1 MRAAESL
8 GIIMA
13 QNRIAG
19 GIGILGP
26 NAIEAAASNGG
37 GARTGVQ
44 KKGNIVVVQGGFPA
58 LSATFILDQMTGLIK
73 RGYEVET
80 WATYDPQEPL
90 IHPETEKYQLLEKTR
105 YIKIPT
111 TLFCIYPKIWVKRFL
126 HINNI
131 KTLSNVDAFH
141 VNYGANFN
149 LIKPIFQY
157 YNTFV
162 LVSFHGYD
170 ASRYFQQKSSS
181 CYDYLFERANL
192 ITSPSY
198 HIRSILLQKGC
209 PSEKM
214 KVHRCGL
221 NLRFFQPKPTNYKK
235 EQIILLTVARL
246 VEKKGIEY
254 SLKALSKIKEK
265 YKLRYR
271 IVGDGPLKSDLEKL
285 VRRLGLENQV
295 EFLGALDKEGVV
307 QQMSEADIFVLTS
320 VTAGDGDQEGLP
332 VSLIEAQA
340 MGLPVVSSYHTGIP
354 ELIADG
360 QTGLLAKEKD
370 TEKIAEHLA
379 TLVRNHEL
387 RLTFGQKA
395 RERVKKEFDL
405 AALNDELA
413 DYFSSGIK

>member
-1 MRAAESL
+1 M
-8 GIIMA
+8 
-13 QNRIAG
+13 
-19 GIGILGP
+19 
-26 NAIEAAASNGG
+26 
-37 GARTGVQ
+37 Q

-90 IHPETEKYQLLEKTR
+90 IHPEIEEYQLLEKTR

-126 HINNI
+126 HINNM
-131 KTLSNVDAFH
+131 KNLNNVDAFH

-235 EQIILLTVARL
+235 EQFILLTVARL

-254 SLKALSKIKEK
+254 SLKAVSKIKEK

-285 VRRLGLENQV
+285 ARRLGLENQV
-295 EFLGALDKEGVV
+295 EFLGALDKEGVR

-354 ELIADG
+354 ELIVDG
-360 QTGLLAKEKD
+360 QSGLLAKEKD
-370 TEKIAEHLA
+370 TEKIAEHLG

-387 RLTFGQKA
+387 RLTFGQNA
-395 RERVKKEFDL
+395 RERVQKEFDL

-413 DYFSSGIK
+413 DYFCSGIKSIRAG

>member
-1 MRAAESL
+1 M
-8 GIIMA
+8 
-13 QNRIAG
+13 
-19 GIGILGP
+19 
-26 NAIEAAASNGG
+26 
-37 GARTGVQ
+37 
-44 KKGNIVVVQGGFPA
+44 KGNIVVVQGGFPA
-58 LSATFILDQMTGLIK
+58 LSATFILDQMTGLIE

-80 WATYDPQEPL
+80 WATNDPQERL
-90 IHPETEKYQLLEKTR
+90 MHPEIERYQLLEKTK
-105 YIKIPT
+105 YIKIPPA
-111 TLFCIYPKIWVKRFL
+111 LFRMYPKIWVKTFM

-131 KTLSNVDAFH
+131 TNINKVDAFH

-149 LIKPIFQY
+149 LIKPIFKY

-162 LVSFHGYD
+162 LVSFYGYD
-170 ASRYFQQKSSS
+170 ASRYILQRKAS

-192 ITSPSY
+192 ITSNSY
-198 HIRSILLQKGC
+198 YMRSILLKLGC
-209 PSEKM
+209 PSEKL

-221 NLRFFQPKPTNYKK
+221 NLRFFQPKQKNHKK
-235 EQIILLTVARL
+235 EGIILLTVARL

-254 SLKALSKIKEK
+254 SLKAMSTIREK

-285 VRRLGLENQV
+285 ARQLGLENQV

-370 TEKIAEHLA
+370 TEKIAEHLE

-387 RLTFGQKA
+387 RLTFGQSG
-395 RERVKKEFDL
+395 RETVEKEFDL
-405 AALNDELA
+405 TALNDELA
-413 DYFSSGIK
+413 DYFSSGIKSIKEG

>member
-1 MRAAESL
+1 
-8 GIIMA
+8 MA

-360 QTGLLAKEKD
+360 QTGLL
-370 TEKIAEHLA
+370 
-379 TLVRNHEL
+379 
-387 RLTFGQKA
+387 
-395 RERVKKEFDL
+395 
-405 AALNDELA
+405 
-413 DYFSSGIK
+413 

>member
-1 MRAAESL
+1 MMSQHL
-8 GIIMA
+8 S
-13 QNRIAG
+13 Q
-19 GIGILGP
+19 
-26 NAIEAAASNGG
+26 EAAASKAG

-44 KKGNIVVVQGGFPA
+44 MKGNIVIVQGGFPA
-58 LSATFILDQMTGLIK
+58 LSATFILDQMTGLMK

-80 WATYDPQEPL
+80 WATYDPKERL
-90 IHPETEKYQLLEKTR
+90 IHPEIEKYELLEKTR
-105 YIKIPT
+105 YIKIPP
-111 TLFCIYPKIWVKRFL
+111 TLFRIYPKIWVKRFL

-131 KTLSNVDAFH
+131 KNVNKVDAFH

-170 ASRYFQQKSSS
+170 ASRYIQHKSAS

-198 HIRSILLQKGC
+198 YMRSILLQKGC

-221 NLRFFQPKPTNYKK
+221 NLRFFQPKPTDNKK
-235 EQIILLTVARL
+235 ERIILLTVARL

-254 SLKALSKIKEK
+254 SLKAMSKIKEK

-271 IVGDGPLKSDLEKL
+271 IVGDGPLRSDLEKL
-285 VRRLGLENQV
+285 ARRLGLENQV

-354 ELIADG
+354 ELIANG

-370 TEKIAEHLA
+370 TEKIAAHLG
-379 TLVRNHEL
+379 TLVRNHEM
-387 RLTFGQKA
+387 RLTFGRKA

-405 AALNDELA
+405 AELNDELA

>member
-1 MRAAESL
+1 MTS
-8 GIIMA
+8 
-13 QNRIAG
+13 QHFSQ
-19 GIGILGP
+19 
-26 NAIEAAASNGG
+26 EAAASNVG

-90 IHPETEKYQLLEKTR
+90 IHPEIEEYQLLEKTR

-126 HINNI
+126 HINNM
-131 KTLSNVDAFH
+131 KNLNNVDAFH

-235 EQIILLTVARL
+235 EQFILLTVARL

-254 SLKALSKIKEK
+254 SLKAVSKIKEK

-285 VRRLGLENQV
+285 ARRLGLENQV
-295 EFLGALDKEGVV
+295 EFLGALDKEGVR

-354 ELIADG
+354 ELIVDG
-360 QTGLLAKEKD
+360 QSGLLAKEKD
-370 TEKIAEHLA
+370 TEKIAEHLG

-387 RLTFGQKA
+387 RLTFGQNA
-395 RERVKKEFDL
+395 RERVQKEFDL

-413 DYFSSGIK
+413 DYFCSGIKSIRAG